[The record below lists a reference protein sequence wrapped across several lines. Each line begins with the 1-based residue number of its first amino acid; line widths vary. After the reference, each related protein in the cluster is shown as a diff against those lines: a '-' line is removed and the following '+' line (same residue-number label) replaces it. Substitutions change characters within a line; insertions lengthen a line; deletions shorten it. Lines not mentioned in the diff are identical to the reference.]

1 MSGWGL
7 LSDMRCTT
15 DSGPSRHK
23 RCPLFLWI
31 LKKSIKKSN
40 LAGATSPS
48 NGRDWSTRA
57 KTLFRTRRN
66 KTKTNYLW
74 AFLSLGCS
82 HTFTPSHSDEE
93 CRLLREHLAKDKEEG
108 GKVPGEGYAGV
119 KVLSEEEEELATCY
133 EEMPGKYGW

>member
-23 RCPLFLWI
+23 RCYNEIPTFLSMKEKQI
-31 LKKSIKKSN
+31 FSLKKSD

-57 KTLFRTRRN
+57 KTHFEN
-66 KTKTNYLW
+66 
-74 AFLSLGCS
+74 A
-82 HTFTPSHSDEE
+82 
-93 CRLLREHLAKDKEEG
+93 
-108 GKVPGEGYAGV
+108 
-119 KVLSEEEEELATCY
+119 
-133 EEMPGKYGW
+133 